1 MTARQV
7 WEGMLTELSKA
18 NAPSML
24 LHEFNYY
31 FNKAINQYVNKSYNK
46 YDINQQSTDD
56 LRVLKAEADLLPK
69 LIANANKYSTG
80 HAKIFGA
87 TYEINLPDD
96 YLHMLNCVC
105 IYRMNK
111 NFKCYDEGNYVDFS
125 AKRLTADSWSQI
137 LNDYY
142 NRPTPERPYY
152 YIHNVNSNKEFN
164 DNSLTPTNPN
174 TDLTEPYNVGP
185 TTTTVT
191 TKYYINMSED
201 VNKPNKTQV
210 YINETNG
217 KFYMDSNYLNAVD
230 EKYQDARLLI
240 IETASIKNETA
251 SNKSNFPRTITLGNN
266 WKGSNHTAD
275 TVERVAGQR
284 YGNASKVRC
293 EIRYGRDNSIYELV
307 SVHVDY
313 IKAPQVIRLTK
324 EQVDLTEDTSQIM
337 EFPDYVC
344 QEIINELTTLV
355 MARDGDPRLSIQ
367 TQVSQSIAQPAQQQ
381 TQQPQARQQRQS

>member
-1 MTARQV
+1 
-7 WEGMLTELSKA
+7 
-18 NAPSML
+18 ML

-31 FNKAINQYVNKSYNK
+31 FNKAINQYINKRYNI
-46 YDINQQSTDD
+46 YDVNQQTTDD
-56 LRVLKAEADLLPK
+56 LRVLKSEADLKPK
-69 LIANANKYSTG
+69 LVSNHAKYATG

-105 IYRMNK
+105 IYKMQK
-111 NFKCYDEGNYVDFS
+111 NFKCYDAGNYVDFS

-152 YIHNVNSNKEFN
+152 YIHNVNNN
-164 DNSLTPTNPN
+164 NTDNNSLTPTNTD
-174 TDLTEPYNVGP
+174 TDLTKPYQVGP
-185 TTTTVT
+185 SFNKVETD
-191 TKYYINMSED
+191 YYINMTGSD
-201 VNKPNKTQV
+201 NVVKKTKV
-210 YINETNG
+210 YIKDGQIYTDE
-217 KFYMDSNYLNAVD
+217 NYENPVAD
-230 EKYQDARLLI
+230 EYQDFNLLI
-240 IETASIKNETA
+240 IETNSTTTNTPAKD
-251 SNKSNFPRTITLGNN
+251 SNFPRVLNLGSN
-266 WKGSNHTAD
+266 WKGKETTVD
-275 TVERVAGQR
+275 VVERAAGQR
-284 YGNASKVRC
+284 YGNSSKVRC
-293 EIRYGRDNSIYELV
+293 EIRYGRDNSVYSLE

-313 IKAPQVIRLTK
+313 IKSPQVIRLTK

-355 MARDGDPRLSIQ
+355 MARDGDPRLQVQ

-381 TQQPQARQQRQS
+381 AQPQPQARQQG